1 VQVELDGI
9 TRVVDGETHLAG
21 IGGVFPAGLH
31 VLLGRTGAGKTSLLR
46 VIAGLDRADR
56 GRVLTDGRDVTTVP
70 VAKRGVAFV
79 YQQFVNYPSFTV
91 RRNIS
96 APLEIAKVAPAE
108 IERRVKAVAAMLH
121 LETMLDRLPAQL
133 SGGQQQRLAI
143 ARALAKE
150 SSLLLLDEP
159 LGNLDYKL
167 REELRRELKDLVGAR
182 PAGVVFYATSDPL
195 EALEMGGT
203 VWVLHEGRLLQHGP
217 ALDVWRRPATAT
229 VGAVFDDPP
238 MSFLDAELIQG
249 EIHLDGAEPFAAPTH
264 LAALAPGRWRLG
276 VRADHLRTRPS
287 SPSDPKLP
295 ASIELSEVTGSE
307 TVLHARVGA
316 ATVVAREAGVHG
328 RALGEHIDLFL
339 RAGSLL
345 AFHPA
350 DGTLAAAPQAT
361 R

>member
-1 VQVELDGI
+1 MQVELDGI
-9 TRVVDGETHLAG
+9 TSVVGGETHLAG
-21 IGGVFPAGLH
+21 ISGVFPAGLH

-56 GRVLTDGRDVTTVP
+56 GRVLAEGRDVTGVP

-91 RRNIS
+91 RRNIA
-96 APLEIAKVAPAE
+96 APLEIAKLAPAE
-108 IERRVKAVAAMLH
+108 IERRVRAVAAMLH
-121 LETMLDRLPAQL
+121 LEPMLDRLPAQL

-150 SSLLLLDEP
+150 SPLLLLDEP

-167 REELRRELKDLVGAR
+167 REELRRELKELVGSR

-229 VGAVFDDPP
+229 VGTVFDDPP
-238 MSFLDAELIQG
+238 MSFLDAELFGGQIR
-249 EIHLDGAEPFAAPTH
+249 LDGVDPFAAPAH
-264 LAALAPGRWRLG
+264 IAALAPGPWRLG
-276 VRADHLRTRPS
+276 VRADHLRTRPAT
-287 SPSDPKLP
+287 PADPKLP
-295 ASIELSEVTGSE
+295 ATIELSEVTGSE
-307 TVLHARVGA
+307 TVLHARVGSA
-316 ATVVAREAGVHG
+316 AVVAREAGVHG
-328 RALGEHIDLFL
+328 HRLGERIELFL
-339 RAGSLL
+339 RSGSLL
-345 AFHPA
+345 AFAP
-350 DGTLAAAPQAT
+350 DGSLAAAPG
-361 R
+361 